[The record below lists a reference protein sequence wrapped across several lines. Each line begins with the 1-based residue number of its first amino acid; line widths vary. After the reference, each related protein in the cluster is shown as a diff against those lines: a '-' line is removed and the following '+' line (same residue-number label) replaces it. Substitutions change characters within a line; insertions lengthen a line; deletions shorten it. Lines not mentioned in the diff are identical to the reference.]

1 MKSKFTTYF
10 YFFNILI
17 ISFIFSNFNLVAQ
30 NSSIQ
35 NNSKTEE
42 KFPVNIYLIGAAN
55 YIQHTTQIPLI
66 YNSLDCGNY
75 LNGTSS
81 SYYIAMGAGY
91 DIFDKLLTFDS
102 RIYLEA
108 IPIELE
114 ANTDNFE
121 VYDSQKDEYVKLQ
134 LQHNYKANINYL
146 GFDFGLTS
154 QPLDFLPIFIR
165 IGYDFASP
173 LGSATFTNSQT
184 IQSPNGI
191 LFPNQRRT
199 QILEE
204 GDLTNLNTSNGL
216 NFALQTR
223 FDWLSNLQ
231 IGAEISYRKGL
242 NSLLNNADWNTD
254 IYRFGVMVNL
264 DNGVEKDTTQ
274 NNLAQNTNEKDTI
287 PIEIPKPQKPITPI
301 KSQNLSDLRA
311 ENVSILETF
320 VTQTYPILPYIFFDS
335 ASANLRKVYDKKYE
349 NSYQFDEKTLPQDNL
364 EIYYYILDILG
375 SRMTKNNAKL
385 TITGLADINEFNI
398 EAERENLGKQRAEII
413 AKYLINKWGI
423 DKNRLII
430 DTKDKSKINSNNRDI
445 AIENRRI
452 ELNSTDE
459 KLFEPIIHSRFI
471 EYTSNKKEQNVSFKA
486 KNEINSIKLFVKS
499 DNQINEV
506 DKSFYKLNKSGNNY
520 NLTLN
525 NSQNYLKTYSN
536 IKDLYQEK
544 ELLVI
549 TEDKYN
555 QIDTI
560 NTGFTVFKDKNNFEL
575 GRLNLIVFDFNSSEI
590 STINKN
596 MLKNFTRYAIKED
609 SKTKIIGSTD
619 LVGELNYNF
628 KLSQDRAD
636 AVADLLRGYLP
647 AYRYDEVKG
656 IGPTDIRYDNSIPEG
671 RFYCRTVLIEVK
683 TPTKVE

>member
-1 MKSKFTTYF
+1 MKSKYTIYC
-10 YFFNILI
+10 FF
-17 ISFIFSNFNLVAQ
+17 FIFFTFSSVFVQNNLNSQ
-30 NSSIQ
+30 NSTT
-35 NNSKTEE
+35 NDE
-42 KFPVNIYLIGAAN
+42 KLPVNIYLVGAAN
-55 YIQHTTQIPLI
+55 YIKHTTQIPLI

-81 SYYIAMGAGY
+81 SYYIALGAGY
-91 DIFDKLLTFDS
+91 DIFGKLLTFDS

-108 IPIELE
+108 IPIELT
-114 ANTDNFE
+114 ANTDKFE

-134 LQHNYKANINYL
+134 LQHYYKANINYL

-173 LGSATFTNSQT
+173 MGSATFTNSQT

-204 GDLTNLNTSNGL
+204 GELTNLNTSNGL

-223 FDWLSNLQ
+223 FNWLSNLQ

-254 IYRFGVMVNL
+254 IYRFGVIVNL
-264 DNGVEKDTTQ
+264 DNGVEKDTTNNQ
-274 NNLAQNTNEKDTI
+274 NLTNNTTDTI
-287 PIEIPKPQKPITPI
+287 PIETPKPQKPITPI
-301 KSQNLSDLRA
+301 KSENLSELRA

-375 SRMTKNNAKL
+375 SRMTKNTAKL
-385 TITGLADINEFNI
+385 TITGLADINEFNT

-471 EYTSNKKEQNVSFKA
+471 EYTSNKKEQNVTFKS
-486 KNEINSIKLFVKS
+486 KNDLNNIKLFVKS

-656 IGPTDIRYDNSIPEG
+656 IGPTDIKYDNSIPEG

-683 TPTKVE
+683 TPIKVE